1 MDKHMSSIS
10 NKIKPKIKTPTA
22 KAIPTEKP
30 ATETEASEFKIKSI
44 PESPKIA
51 SDDNNVISE
60 FSSNFYVQHG
70 INTLNINFPTCYHDR
85 RPAPLQMPSKY

>member
-1 MDKHMSSIS
+1 MSSIS

-51 SDDNNVISE
+51 IDDNNVISE
-60 FSSNFYVQHG
+60 CNSNFFIPHG
-70 INTLNINFPTCYHDR
+70 INTLNINFPTYFYDR
-85 RPAPLQMPSKY
+85 RPAPLQMSSKY